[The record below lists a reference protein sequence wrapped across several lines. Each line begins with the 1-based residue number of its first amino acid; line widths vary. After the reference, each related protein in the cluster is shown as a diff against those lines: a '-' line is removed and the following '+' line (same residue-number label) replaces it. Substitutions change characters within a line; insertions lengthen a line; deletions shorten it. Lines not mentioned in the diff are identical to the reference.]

1 METKIRHIRK
11 FIQNVQTPQ
20 SRHIDSHTT
29 THTLNPE
36 TIPFVPTHNIANPHN
51 AQSFENPSVQAS
63 HTFNTQQRPTY
74 GKELNTSNDHT
85 LNISHV
91 AVEYNPE
98 KLWNSES
105 IGIKSKEIEEN
116 DTYIK
121 AFARL
126 AWKEDSDEL
135 PTNSTVTKKRI
146 QNVTTRLIKTP
157 DMLKGYGEIIQ
168 EHKGRRFRK
177 KVTKTKEI
185 SRKANPDHP
194 VNRKSSTTRIRM
206 VNNCR
211 KRKRWKCEFHMLL
224 REFLR
229 TSTGLNY
236 KTDRKIIS
244 VGRTDRNE
252 KLA

>member
-1 METKIRHIRK
+1 MSNIDTEYEYLRGLKLAHTMTEQDSFDISLLVGADHYWDIIEDHIVRGNGPTAVKSKIGYLL
-11 FIQNVQTPQ
+11 
-20 SRHIDSHTT
+20 SG
-29 THTLNPE
+29 
-36 TIPFVPTHNIANPHN
+36 
-51 AQSFENPSVQAS
+51 
-63 HTFNTQQRPTY
+63 PTY
-74 GKELNTSNDHT
+74 SKELNTSKDHT

-98 KLWNSES
+98 KLWNSDS
-105 IGIKSKEIEEN
+105 IGINSKEIEED
-116 DTYIK
+116 DTYIE

-126 AWKEDSDEL
+126 AWKEDSDDHEL

-146 QNVTTRLIKTP
+146 QHVTTRLIKTP

-177 KVTKTKEI
+177 KVTKITEI

-194 VNRKSSTTRIRM
+194 VNRKSSTTRIRL

-229 TSTGLNY
+229 ASTGLNY
-236 KTDRKIIS
+236 KTDRKIIF